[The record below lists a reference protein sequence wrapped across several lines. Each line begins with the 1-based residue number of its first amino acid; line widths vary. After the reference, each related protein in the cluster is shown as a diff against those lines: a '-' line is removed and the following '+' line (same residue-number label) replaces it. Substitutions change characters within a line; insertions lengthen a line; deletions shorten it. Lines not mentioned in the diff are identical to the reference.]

1 MAEEYLRRALLIS
14 HGNASVFF
22 TSPVSVGTLL
32 IALVLLVSILLPSFR
47 RVREEGL
54 AEVD

>member
-22 TSPVSVGTLL
+22 TSPVSIGTLL
-32 IALVLLVSILLPSFR
+32 IAAVLLVSILLPSFR

-54 AEVD
+54 QEVD